1 MISCH
6 PSDNHPNEYINM
18 KFNRKHVT
26 RMCIYAPILFFFEKW
41 HTKCKHRPAS
51 DEIYSFSIN
60 IFMPSLVAQFPF
72 LEYFFHHSKW
82 STHSAEQQF
91 RYFIPPST

>member
-26 RMCIYAPILFFFEKW
+26 RMCIYVPILFFFEKW

-60 IFMPSLVAQFPF
+60 ISISGVLFSPF
-72 LEYFFHHSKW
+72 KVEHPFG
-82 STHSAEQQF
+82 
-91 RYFIPPST
+91 